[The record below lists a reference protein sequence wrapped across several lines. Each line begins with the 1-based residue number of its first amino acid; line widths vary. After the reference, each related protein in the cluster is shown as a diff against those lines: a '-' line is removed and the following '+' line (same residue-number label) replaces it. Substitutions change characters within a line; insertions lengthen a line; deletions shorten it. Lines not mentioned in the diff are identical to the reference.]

1 MLDKMKTTIVLVIIA
16 AISGAL
22 IFAANEMTKDTII
35 ENRIIREEN
44 LYKEIFGL
52 ESDDVITYEKLSL
65 DGNLAEEVTVIDSD
79 GIIIG
84 YVYKGDERNNYGDI
98 IVLIGVNTNGTIA
111 DVKISETTNT
121 PNFVKKIKDDYLSPF
136 AGQSTSN
143 VEFDDKT
150 GATFTYGSVSKFVE
164 AASDYF
170 QNRGDE

>member
-22 IFAANEMTKDTII
+22 IFAANELTKDTII

-52 ESDDVITYEKLSL
+52 DSDDIISYEKLTL
-65 DGNLAEEVTVIDSD
+65 DGDLAEEVTVKDSD
-79 GIIIG
+79 GNIIG
-84 YVYKGDERNNYGDI
+84 YVYKGDEKNNYGDI
-98 IVLIGVNTNGTIA
+98 IVLIGVNLEGNIA

-136 AGQSTSN
+136 AGQDTFN

-164 AASDYF
+164 AAALYF